1 MNKNPI
7 QLISEGYAASGGE
20 AKDAT
25 QNEQLRKAFEEGNE
39 MTPFQLLSLGFDKVV
54 DSKDDKTKDDSKDD
68 EEDDSKDES

>member
-54 DSKDDKTKDDSKDD
+54 DSKDDEKDD
-68 EEDDSKDES
+68 EKDES